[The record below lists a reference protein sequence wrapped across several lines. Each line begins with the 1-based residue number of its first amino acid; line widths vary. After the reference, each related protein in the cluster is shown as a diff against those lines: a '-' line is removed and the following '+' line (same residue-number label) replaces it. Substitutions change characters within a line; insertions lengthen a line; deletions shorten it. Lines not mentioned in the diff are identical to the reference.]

1 MSEANGNGAGKLKSS
16 RWFEGDDVPAFVHRT
31 ALRAEGF
38 STADFEGRPV
48 IGICNSWSELIN
60 CNVHFRALA
69 NSVRRGVLQ
78 AGGFPLE
85 FPTMSLGE
93 QLMKPTTMLY
103 RNLMA
108 MDVEESIRAHPLD
121 AVVLIAG
128 CDKTVPAQLLGAA
141 SADVPAIMLTGG
153 PATPAVFR
161 GKEIGVGTDLWE
173 YTDDLRAG
181 RMTREEYDELE
192 AASGPSV
199 GHCPEMGTASTLA
212 AVVEGLGMTLPGA
225 AAAPAVDAR
234 RYQVADAIGRRA
246 VALATEEIR
255 PSQILTAAAFDNAI
269 TVLLAVGGS
278 TNAVIHLLA
287 LARRCGVELDLDRFD
302 ELSRRTPLLADV
314 RPSGRQLVE
323 QLFHAGGVPAL
334 MKELEP
340 LLALDVP
347 TISGATVGEN
357 LAKVRPS
364 SDRSVIA
371 TLAEPVKPA
380 EGLVVL
386 RGSLAPGGAVMK
398 VSAADPELLTHRGP
412 AVVFDGMD
420 DLIARID
427 DPDLEVSADSVLIL
441 RGVGPVGGPGMPEWG
456 AVPIPQKL
464 LEAGVR
470 DMVRIS
476 DARMS
481 GTAYGTVALH
491 VAPEGVK
498 RGPLAAV
505 RDGDIVVLDV
515 PARRLD
521 LEVPAV
527 EIEARLGAF
536 EPPPPKYVRGYGAMF
551 LEHVTQADQG
561 CDFDFLAGRSEN
573 PEEEPY
579 GVLRGMIGG
588 W

>member
-1 MSEANGNGAGKLKSS
+1 
-16 RWFEGDDVPAFVHRT
+16 
-31 ALRAEGF
+31 
-38 STADFEGRPV
+38 
-48 IGICNSWSELIN
+48 
-60 CNVHFRALA
+60 
-69 NSVRRGVLQ
+69 
-78 AGGFPLE
+78 
-85 FPTMSLGE
+85 
-93 QLMKPTTMLY
+93 MLY

-192 AASGPSV
+192 AASGPSA

-225 AAAPAVDAR
+225 AAAPAIDAR
-234 RYQVADAIGRRA
+234 RYQVADLVGRRA
-246 VALATEEIR
+246 VELAEEQIR
-255 PSQILTAAAFDNAI
+255 PSQILTKEAFDNAI
-269 TVLLAVGGS
+269 TVLLSVGGS
-278 TNAVIHLLA
+278 TNVVIHLLA
-287 LARRCGVELDLDRFD
+287 LAGRCGIDLDLDRFD

-340 LLALDVP
+340 LLELDAP
-347 TISGATVGEN
+347 TISGLTVGEN

-371 TLAEPVKPA
+371 TLDDPVKPA
-380 EGLVVL
+380 EGMVVL
-386 RGSLAPGGAVMK
+386 RGSLAPGGSVMK
-398 VSAADPELLTHRGP
+398 VSAADRNLLSHRGP

-420 DLIARID
+420 DMISRID

-464 LEAGVR
+464 LEQGVR

-481 GTAYGTVALH
+481 GTAYGTCALH

-521 LEVPAV
+521 LEVPAE
-527 EIEARLGAF
+527 EIEARLADF
-536 EPPPPKYVRGYGAMF
+536 RPPPPKYTRGYGAMF
-551 LEHVTQADQG
+551 LEHVSQADQG
-561 CDFDFLAGRSEN
+561 CDFDFLQGRSEN